1 MANMGAKDAAKR
13 AFDLVVLVLAAPVV
27 LPLIGTLLAIIFVD
41 QVVRREFGP
50 LILRETRITKGKRFP
65 LYKLNMYRESARRD
79 YMENAPEFKEFESFR
94 FLQDDPDALTLP
106 GRLMKRYYLDELG
119 QVFNVLLGHM
129 SIVGPRP
136 RLEREPISFEQ
147 PRRTL
152 KTGVFCFVANRWK
165 TGRNTRLPYAD
176 DEDYLELYRTLPPA
190 KLLWL
195 DLMILRDGFKA
206 IRSGKGL

>member
-1 MANMGAKDAAKR
+1 MGARDAAKR
-13 AFDLVVLVLAAPVV
+13 AFDLVVLVLTAPVL
-27 LPLIGTLLAIIFVD
+27 LPLIGMVLAVIFVN
-41 QVVRREFGP
+41 QAVRREFGP

-79 YMENAPEFKEFESFR
+79 YMENAPKFKEFGSFR
-94 FLQDDPDALTLP
+94 FLQDDPNALTLP

-136 RLEREPISFEQ
+136 RLENEPISFEP
-147 PRRTL
+147 PRQTM

-165 TGRNTRLPYAD
+165 TGRNTRLTYTD
-176 DEDYLELYRTLPPA
+176 DEDYLELYQTLPTA

-206 IRSGKGL
+206 IRTGKGL